1 MADTQA
7 PDVDTVLERRQM
19 ASTYWGAAQSRFNTL
34 IDVYHGNY
42 HLLWPGEFRRGEIPK
57 VANWIK
63 LAWDRYGKMVG
74 KVPTTH
80 VNPSKVSRVS
90 QSRAD
95 KIEKILAHYDS
106 SSGSSK
112 VLRRY
117 AWNLVGLGA
126 GVIGVTPSK
135 TLEGPQ
141 FFWKDPRSVLPAP
154 GIGSVSS
161 TPSSMGMLT
170 KPDMDIHS
178 IAWVIFDE
186 VVTGSYLLDTYPE
199 HATRLMQMM
208 ESKNTITSP
217 HKLVTY
223 MDKDWWCVVVN
234 NKMLFQVQLSMGF
247 VPVRYTTMYI
257 PDQIGGQSQF
267 EQNIGL
273 VLAYM
278 KTLNQK
284 LLYNENVTWPWLVL
298 KGMAVDTDSTNRTIQ
313 IMDDRGDAAFL
324 SPPGELQAERDLET
338 LDRLIRIMN
347 EDTEALRG
355 EAPGST
361 VTGAGLSQLGRT
373 VTNTVQD
380 YWEEMTPDLEFL
392 KSAALMID
400 EDFYG
405 GKKKTMFGRS
415 KGEQF
420 EEEYIPLK
428 DIKGHHAVAVDFGI
442 GVGGFDGFVELM
454 QLAAQGFVD
463 EQTVMENSPF
473 IRSVSDTRRRV
484 FLDRLEKL
492 MFELTPQIGIAIP
505 PQVLN
510 HLLDWHAAVNKG
522 KDPWEWAQKNPFE
535 MPPPPGAEQMGGAP
549 PGMGSPPMPPGMP
562 SQGQGGAPPQI
573 PQAPSPAQIL
583 ALNQGQAA
591 QPGRP

>member
-1 MADTQA
+1 MASVQA
-7 PDVDTVLERRQM
+7 PTVEEILEMRQQ
-19 ASTYWGAAQSRFNTL
+19 ASMYWGEAVSRFNTL

-42 HLLWPGEFRRGEIPK
+42 HLLWPGEFRKGEIPK

-74 KVPTTH
+74 KVPITH
-80 VNPSKVSRVS
+80 VNPSKLSRVS
-90 QSRAD
+90 QTRAD
-95 KIEKILAHYDS
+95 KIEKILAHYDT

-112 VLRRY
+112 IIRRY
-117 AWNLVGLGA
+117 AWHLVGLGA
-126 GVIGVTPSK
+126 GVMGVVPSK
-135 TLEGPQ
+135 TIGGPQ
-141 FFWKDPRSVLPAP
+141 YFWKDPRSVLPAP

-161 TPSSMGMLT
+161 TPSTLSMLT
-170 KPDMDIHS
+170 KPDMSLHS
-178 IAWVIFDE
+178 LSWVIFDE
-186 VVTGSYLLDTYPE
+186 VVTSSFLYDTYPDY
-199 HATRLMQMM
+199 ASRLS
-208 ESKNTITSP
+208 EITEAKPNLNTPNKLITF
-217 HKLVTY
+217 
-223 MDKDWWCVVVN
+223 MDKNWWIVVVN
-234 NKMLFQVQLSMGF
+234 DKLLFQVELSLGY
-247 VPVRYTTMYI
+247 VPVRYTTTYI
-257 PDQIGGQSQF
+257 PDQLGGQSQF

-298 KGMAVDTDSTNRTIQ
+298 KGMSVEADPNSRTITV
-313 IMDDRGDAAFL
+313 MDDRGDAAFL
-324 SPPGELQAERDLET
+324 SPPGEIQAERDLET

-361 VTGAGLSQLGRT
+361 VTGQGLAQLGRT

-392 KSAALMID
+392 KSSALMID
-400 EDFYG
+400 EEFYG
-405 GKKKTMFGRS
+405 GRSKPMSGRS

-420 EEEYIPLK
+420 EEEYTPRK

-463 EQTVMENSPF
+463 EQTVMENAPF

-492 MFELTPQIGIAIP
+492 MFELTAQPGMVP
-505 PQVLN
+505 PEFLN
-510 HLLDWHAAVNKG
+510 HLLEWHAAVDSG
-522 KDPWEWAQKNPFE
+522 KDPWGWAQKNPFQ
-535 MPPPPGAEQMGGAP
+535 PPAPPQMGGAP
-549 PGMGSPPMPPGMP
+549 PGLESPPGQPGLPPG
-562 SQGQGGAPPQI
+562 GGAPPAI
-573 PQAPSPAQIL
+573 PQPPSPSQIL
-583 ALNQGQAA
+583 ALAQG
-591 QPGRP
+591 RS